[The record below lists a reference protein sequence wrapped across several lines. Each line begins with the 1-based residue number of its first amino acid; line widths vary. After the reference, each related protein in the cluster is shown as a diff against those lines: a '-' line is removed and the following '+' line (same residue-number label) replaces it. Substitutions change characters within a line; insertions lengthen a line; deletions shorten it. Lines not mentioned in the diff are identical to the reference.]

1 MRQSNGII
9 ASVDLIEGTVVRLQ
23 QGDYERKT
31 RYSVDPLEQLT
42 RYQSDAAQRLHIVDL
57 DGARNPS
64 CRQTALIAHL
74 VQELDVSV
82 QVGGGIRSEEDVAAL
97 LKAGVARVVV
107 GSVAVTDVLKV
118 REWFKKFGG
127 DRLVI
132 ALDCKTDAEGR
143 AFVATNA
150 WKNVSGVTV
159 QEMIQGY
166 RDSGLKHVLCT
177 DVSKDGLLKG
187 SNVTLYRELVQNN
200 PDLCVQASG
209 GIGSLEDVR
218 DVARTGAD
226 GVIIGRA
233 LLEERFTVKEAVK
246 CWQSASSPV

>member
-9 ASVDLIEGTVVRLQ
+9 TSVDLIEGTVVRLQ

-42 RYQSDAAQRLHIVDL
+42 RYQRDGAQRLHIVDL
-57 DGARNPS
+57 DGALNPS
-64 CRQTALIAHL
+64 CRQTARIAHL
-74 VQELDVSV
+74 VRELDVSV

-97 LKAGVARVVV
+97 LKTGVARVVV

-132 ALDCKTDAEGR
+132 ALDSKTDAEGR

-150 WKNVSGVTV
+150 SKNVSGVTV

-166 RDSGLKHVLCT
+166 RDCGLKHVLCT